1 MNIVLCG
8 IVVILEVTLGCCMF
22 IRCYP
27 ERRFKNTFARAA
39 EWVSFLIVCILYTW
53 NDTYCFISNLAVI
66 MIGFLCCLHVF
77 CFYRCKYNVSFIWM
91 QFYFIMMSLL
101 RTPYVVVRGMILECD
116 LVHANCV
123 EKPWSGFLYELFLLA
138 IVVLFYYWFWR
149 KYFTDIQKALEKYR
163 IVFLCLTYAAWELMS
178 YVLTSGEERF
188 SKNEFYFLLW
198 GSGGLFLAII
208 CMATYWMY
216 QNEKREKRMLL
227 LQQASLVARQAEQK
241 EVYEEHERRM
251 HDTKHVLLFLQQ
263 CIEKKDCDRAL
274 QKLEEYQEGMRGKKV
289 WTGNDYVDFVI
300 DSKYLRMEE
309 EQIKFQLE
317 IDFFEI
323 PIDELDFSIIL
334 GTLLDNAIEAAMQ
347 CEEGRREIKLLIRA
361 KYGIFGMTL
370 WNTSSREPLMKK
382 GKFLTTKKDKYIH
395 GWGLENVKEFVEKY
409 NGEIRFQHDA
419 RSFEVKIIFMGGGN
433 ET

>member
-1 MNIVLCG
+1 MNIVLCA
-8 IVVILEVTLGCCMF
+8 IVVILEVTLGCGMF

-27 ERRFKNTFARAA
+27 ERRFKNSFARAA
-39 EWVSFLIVCILYTW
+39 EWVSFFIICGLYTW
-53 NDTYCFISNLAVI
+53 NDTLGFISNLAVI
-66 MIGFLCCLHVF
+66 AVSIMCCLHVF
-77 CFYRCKYNVSFIWM
+77 CFYRCKCNVSFIWM

-101 RTPYVVVRGMILECD
+101 RTPYVVVRGMILGCD
-116 LVHANCV
+116 LVHANYGA
-123 EKPWSGFLYELFLLA
+123 KPWSGFLYELLLLA
-138 IVVLFYYWFWR
+138 FVVVFYYWIWR
-149 KYFTDIQKALEKYR
+149 KHDGLIRKVLEKYR
-163 IVFLCLTYAAWELMS
+163 IIFLCLAVAAWVLMS

-188 SKNEFYFLLW
+188 SKNELYFLLW

-208 CMATYWMY
+208 CMTIYWMY

-227 LQQASLVARQAEQK
+227 LQQASLAARQAEQK
-241 EVYEEHERRM
+241 GVYEEHERRM

-263 CIEKKDCDRAL
+263 CIENKECDRAL
-274 QKLEEYQEGMRGKKV
+274 QKLEEYQEGMQGKKV

-300 DSKYLRMEE
+300 NSKYLRMEE

-334 GTLLDNAIEAAMQ
+334 GTLVDNAIEAAMQ

-382 GKFLTTKKDKYIH
+382 GRFLTTKKDKYIH
-395 GWGLENVKEFVEKY
+395 GWGLENVKGFVEKY
-409 NGEIRFQHDA
+409 NGEISFQHDA
-419 RSFEVKIIFMGGGN
+419 ESFEVKIIFMGGGN